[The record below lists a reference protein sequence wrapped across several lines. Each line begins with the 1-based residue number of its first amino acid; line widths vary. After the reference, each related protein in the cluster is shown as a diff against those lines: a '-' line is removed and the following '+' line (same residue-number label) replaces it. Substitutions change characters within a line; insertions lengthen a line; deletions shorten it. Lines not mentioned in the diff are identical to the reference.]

1 MQAWGCPLRRLLN
14 SFPGQVST
22 VMTISPPRQQVH
34 GEYHLQV
41 SVADSLLTI
50 LTVHPTNNSEDS
62 LSFSLPPFPGTTTS
76 KPRLRS
82 LSCIYF
88 LPPCLS
94 IQSLD
99 PICLVVCLSGFIFYH
114 RYKEKTPHLCF
125 SFSASRVTW
134 PFFLFTSPIFLF
146 SLVCCLGCSSRYTRT
161 TSFSQ

>member
-1 MQAWGCPLRRLLN
+1 
-14 SFPGQVST
+14 
-22 VMTISPPRQQVH
+22 MTISPPSQQVQREH
-34 GEYHLQV
+34 HLQV

-62 LSFSLPPFPGTTTS
+62 LSFSPPPFPGTTIS
-76 KPRLRS
+76 KPRLRVPS
-82 LSCIYF
+82 GIYF

-125 SFSASRVTW
+125 SFSASGVTW
-134 PFFLFTSPIFLF
+134 PFFLFTSPISLF
-146 SLVCCLGCSSRYTRT
+146 SLVRHLGFSFRHTRT